1 MVSVNTL
8 TILPTVEALNEAVG
22 SAFLARLCVLID
34 EAEAGSRINVAISG
48 GAVATSLLPSL
59 LPRVGEIDWSRV
71 RVWLVDERYVPAG
84 HGDRNDDQAWEG
96 FFHAASGVEF
106 VRMPTSDASAPGGGC
121 LDAATLAFTATWTAL
136 MGDGSFDIALIGM
149 GPDGHI
155 CSLFPGHVDLEGSA
169 PILAIRNSPKPPPER
184 ITVSMPVMRA
194 CPEVWLTT
202 VGDGKAEALGRAF
215 AGASPLDLP
224 VAGILGP
231 STYVYLDAAAAS
243 QIQLPSTLA
252 QK

>member
-1 MVSVNTL
+1 
-8 TILPTVEALNEAVG
+8 
-22 SAFLARLCVLID
+22 
-34 EAEAGSRINVAISG
+34 
-48 GAVATSLLPSL
+48 
-59 LPRVGEIDWSRV
+59 
-71 RVWLVDERYVPAG
+71 
-84 HGDRNDDQAWEG
+84 
-96 FFHAASGVEF
+96 
-106 VRMPTSDASAPGGGC
+106 
-121 LDAATLAFTATWTAL
+121 
-136 MGDGSFDIALIGM
+136 M

-155 CSLFPGHVDLEGSA
+155 CSLFPGHVDLEESA

-224 VAGILGP
+224 VAGILRP

-243 QIQLPSTLA
+243 QIQLP
-252 QK
+252 

>member
-1 MVSVNTL
+1 MVLVHTLEVFPSVD
-8 TILPTVEALNEAVG
+8 ALNEAVG
-22 SAFLARLCVLID
+22 RAFLARLRALVD
-34 EAEAGSRINVAISG
+34 EAQGRARVNLAISG

-59 LPRVGEIDWSRV
+59 LPRVGQVDWSRV
-71 RVWLVDERYVPAG
+71 RVWLVDERFVPAG
-84 HGDRNDDQAWEG
+84 HTDRNDDQAWEG
-96 FFHAASGVEF
+96 FFHAASGVEL
-106 VRMPTSDASAPGGGC
+106 VRMPPSDTSAPGGGC
-121 LDAATLAFTATWTAL
+121 LDAATSAFEATWTEL
-136 MGDGSFDIALIGM
+136 MGTGSFDVALIGM

-155 CSLFPGHVDLEGSA
+155 CSLFPGRVDLEEHS

-202 VGDGKAEALGRAF
+202 AGEGKAEAIGRAF

-231 STYVYLDAAAAS
+231 STRVYLDQAAAS
-243 QIQLPSTLA
+243 QIRLP
-252 QK
+252 

>member
-1 MVSVNTL
+1 MVCVHTL
-8 TILPTVEALNEAVG
+8 EVLPGVKALNEAVG
-22 SAFLARLCVLID
+22 RAFLARLRTLID
-34 EAEAGSRINVAISG
+34 EAEGRARINLAISG

-59 LPRVGEIDWSRV
+59 LPRVGDVDWSRV
-71 RVWLVDERYVPAG
+71 RVWLVDERFVPAG
-84 HGDRNDDQAWEG
+84 HADRNDDQAWEG
-96 FFHAASGVEF
+96 FFHAASGVEL
-106 VRMPTSDASAPGGGC
+106 VRMPTSDESAPGAGS
-121 LDAATLAFTATWTAL
+121 LDVATSAFEATWTEL
-136 MGDGSFDIALIGM
+136 MGTGSFDIALIGT

-155 CSLFPGHVDLEGSA
+155 CSLFPGRVDLEEPS

-202 VGDGKAEALGRAF
+202 AGEGKAEAVGRAF

-231 STYVYLDAAAAS
+231 STRVYLDQAAAS
-243 QIQLPSTLA
+243 QIHLP
-252 QK
+252 

>member
-1 MVSVNTL
+1 MVCVHTL
-8 TILPTVEALNEAVG
+8 EVLPGVKALNEAVG
-22 SAFLARLCVLID
+22 RAFLARLRTLID
-34 EAEAGSRINVAISG
+34 EAEVGSRVDLAISG

-59 LPRVGEIDWSRV
+59 LPRVGDVDWSRV
-71 RVWLVDERYVPAG
+71 RVWLVDERFVPAG
-84 HGDRNDDQAWEG
+84 HADRNDDQAWEG
-96 FFHAASGVEF
+96 FFHAASGVEL

-121 LDAATLAFTATWTAL
+121 LDAATSAFEATWTEL
-136 MGDGSFDIALIGM
+136 MGTGSFDIALIGM

-155 CSLFPGHVDLEGSA
+155 CSLFPGRVDLEEPS

-202 VGDGKAEALGRAF
+202 AGEGKAEAVGRAF

-231 STYVYLDAAAAS
+231 STRVYLDQAAAS
-243 QIQLPSTLA
+243 QIHLP
-252 QK
+252 